1 MCRWI
6 AYAGPEIFL
15 EDLLFHQEY
24 SIERQSLSARES
36 VFTTNGDGF
45 GVAWYGKRTAPGLFK
60 DTLPAWN
67 DSNLRSL
74 ASQVQTRCFFAHVR
88 ASTGTAVSRTN
99 CHPFTWKNWSFMHN
113 GKIGDWSRCRKDLEA
128 HIAHDYYAHRQGTT
142 DSEALFLLALT
153 YGLADHPVDA
163 LQKTLRTTLDVMEKN
178 AAVEPL
184 RVSLAVTDGKAI
196 WAFRYSS
203 DRASPSLYFGLPSTR
218 ARETGVNP
226 VTTIASEPLDS
237 SADHWYGVSEGTV
250 LHWTEQSLEQS
261 RLIV

>member
-1 MCRWI
+1 MCRWV

-24 SIERQSLSARES
+24 SIVRQSLSARES

-45 GVAWYGKRTAPGLFK
+45 GVAWYGRRTAPGLFK
-60 DTLPAWN
+60 DVLPAWN

-74 ASQVQTRCFFAHVR
+74 AAQVQTRRFFAHVR

-99 CHPFTWKNWSFMHN
+99 CHPFTWNNWAFMHN
-113 GKIGDWSRCRKDLEA
+113 GKIGDWMRCRKDLEA
-128 HIAHDYYAHRQGTT
+128 RIAESLYAHRQGTT

-153 YGLADHPVDA
+153 HGLALDPVAA
-163 LQKTLRTTLDVMEKN
+163 LQKTLREALDIMDKN
-178 AAVEPL
+178 AASEPL

-203 DRASPSLYFGLPSTR
+203 DGQSPSLYFGMPQTR
-218 ARETGVNP
+218 ASEAGINP
-226 VTTIASEPLDS
+226 VNTIASEPLDS
-237 SADHWYGVSEGTV
+237 NAEHWYAVDEGTV
-250 LHWTEQSLEQS
+250 LHWTEQGLEQL
-261 RLIV
+261 RLTI

>member
-1 MCRWI
+1 MCRWV

-24 SIERQSLSARES
+24 SIVRQSLSARES

-45 GVAWYGKRTAPGLFK
+45 GVAWYGRRTAPGLFK
-60 DTLPAWN
+60 DVLPAWN

-74 ASQVQTRCFFAHVR
+74 AAQVQTRRFFAHVR

-99 CHPFTWKNWSFMHN
+99 CHPFTWNNWAFMHN
-113 GKIGDWSRCRKDLEA
+113 GKIGDWMRCRKDLEA
-128 HIAHDYYAHRQGTT
+128 RIAESLYAHRQGTT

-153 YGLADHPVDA
+153 HGLAHDPVAA
-163 LQKTLRTTLDVMEKN
+163 LQKTLREALDIMDKN
-178 AAVEPL
+178 AASEPL

-203 DRASPSLYFGLPSTR
+203 DGQSPSLYFGMPQTR
-218 ARETGVNP
+218 ASEAGINP
-226 VTTIASEPLDS
+226 VNTIASEPLDS
-237 SADHWYGVSEGTV
+237 NAEHWYAVDEGTV
-250 LHWTEQSLEQS
+250 LHWTEQGLEQL
-261 RLIV
+261 RLTI

>member
-24 SIERQSLSARES
+24 SIVRQSLAARES

-45 GVAWYGKRTAPGLFK
+45 GVAWYGRRTAPGLFK
-60 DTLPAWN
+60 DILPAWN

-74 ASQVQTRCFFAHVR
+74 AAQVQTRCFFAHVR

-99 CHPFTWKNWSFMHN
+99 CHPFTWKNWAFMHN
-113 GKIGDWSRCRKDLEA
+113 GKVGDWARCRKDFEA
-128 HIAHDYYAHRQGTT
+128 RIADDYYAHRQGTT

-153 YGLADHPVDA
+153 NGLAQDPVDA
-163 LQKTLRTTLDVMEKN
+163 LEKTLRDSIEIMDKN
-178 AAVEPL
+178 AATEPL

-196 WAFRYSS
+196 YAFRYSS
-203 DRASPSLYFGLPSTR
+203 DHQSPSLYFGMPQTR
-218 ARETGVNP
+218 AKEAGVNP
-226 VTTIASEPLDS
+226 VNTIASEPLDS
-237 SADHWYGVSEGTV
+237 SSDHWYGVDEGTV
-250 LHWTEQSLEQS
+250 LHWTEQRLEQL
-261 RLIV
+261 RLKI